1 MDRGAWRTQ
10 FMGLQKL
17 DRTEH
22 AHIHTVIGNNV
33 SFYSLNLVFSET
45 GPNTGNFHF
54 TYVFTLKI
62 EAQPFIHGIFFFY
75 FFSITCEILLPLWI
89 KSVTIS

>member
-22 AHIHTVIGNNV
+22 AHTHTHTHTVIGNNF

-45 GPNTGNFHF
+45 GPNTGNFQLCF
-54 TYVFTLKI
+54 NFKNRGTTFY
-62 EAQPFIHGIFFFY
+62 PWNFFF
-75 FFSITCEILLPLWI
+75 FFFLVLPVKFCFRFGL
-89 KSVTIS
+89 SQ